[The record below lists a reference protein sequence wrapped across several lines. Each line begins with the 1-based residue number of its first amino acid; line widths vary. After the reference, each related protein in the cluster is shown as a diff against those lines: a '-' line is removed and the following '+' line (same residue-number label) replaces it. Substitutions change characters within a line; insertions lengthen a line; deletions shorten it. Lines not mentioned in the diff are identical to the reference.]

1 MDPAAVALLGPV
13 DMSVWA
19 LVKNADPVVQLV
31 LALLVIFSVWCWAVM
46 VEKFLDIR
54 NARAAVGRFE
64 QAVGA
69 ETIDPLLDYADPH
82 PLTRVVAA
90 GNAEW
95 RDVPTDHHIKET
107 LAATRERVEH
117 AMRLELGNEVRRMQ
131 HHLPFLATVGSAAP
145 FIGLFGTVW
154 GIMNAFIGIG
164 VSHDTSLAVVAPGI
178 AEALIA
184 TGVGLAAAIPA
195 VMAYNK
201 FATETGRYA
210 GRMQTAIGQY
220 SLRLSKRLATTRA
233 TVPAPANAPALAAA

>member
-1 MDPAAVALLGPV
+1 MDPTTAAILAPA
-13 DMSVWA
+13 DMSLWA
-19 LVKNADPVVQLV
+19 LVRHADPVVQAILV
-31 LALLVIFSVWCWAVM
+31 LLAVFSVWCWAVM
-46 VEKFLDIR
+46 VEKFLDVKK
-54 NARAAVGRFE
+54 ARAAMDAFE
-64 QAVGA
+64 AAVRGPSI
-69 ETIDPLLDYADPH
+69 EPLLGYADPH
-82 PLTRVVAA
+82 PLTRVVEA

-95 RDVPTDHHIKET
+95 RDLPTQHDPET
-107 LAATRERVEH
+107 LKATRERIEH

-131 HHLPFLATVGSAAP
+131 KRLPFLATVGSAAP

-201 FATETGRYA
+201 FATETGSYS
-210 GRMQTAIGQY
+210 GRLQTAIGQY
-220 SLRLSKRLATTRA
+220 ALRLSKR
-233 TVPAPANAPALAAA
+233 PAPAPAAAG

>member
-1 MDPAAVALLGPV
+1 MDPATAALLAPA

-19 LVKNADPVVQLV
+19 LTKNADPVVQFI
-31 LALLVIFSVWCWAVM
+31 LALLVVFSLWCWAVM

-54 NARAAVGRFE
+54 KARAAVVRFE
-64 QAVGA
+64 QAVGDK
-69 ETIDPLLDYADPH
+69 TIDPLLDYADPH
-82 PLTRVVAA
+82 PLTRVIAA

-95 RDVPTDHHIKET
+95 RDVPGDHHVKET

-117 AMRLELGNEVRRMQ
+117 AMRLEAGNEVRRLQ

-220 SLRLSKRLATTRA
+220 SLRLSKRQ
-233 TVPAPANAPALAAA
+233 APPLAAA

>member
-1 MDPAAVALLGPV
+1 VDPTTAALLAPT

-19 LVKNADPVVQLV
+19 LVRHADPVVQV
-31 LALLVIFSVWCWAVM
+31 ILALLAVFSVWCWAVM
-46 VEKFLDIR
+46 VEKFIEMKKARDAVQRLE
-54 NARAAVGRFE
+54 NALAGPTLE
-64 QAVGA
+64 
-69 ETIDPLLDYADPH
+69 PLMKYSEPH
-82 PLTRVVAA
+82 PLARVIEA
-90 GNAEW
+90 GNSEW
-95 RDVPTDHHIKET
+95 RDVPAEHDRES
-107 LAATRERVEH
+107 LAAIRERVEH

-131 HHLPFLATVGSAAP
+131 KRLPFLATVGSAAP

-201 FATETGRYA
+201 FATETGRYS
-210 GRMQTAIGQY
+210 GRLQTAIGQY
-220 SLRLSKRLATTRA
+220 SLRLSKRPSPVAG
-233 TVPAPANAPALAAA
+233 

>member
-1 MDPAAVALLGPV
+1 MDPNAASILTPP
-13 DMSVWA
+13 DMSIWA
-19 LVKNADPVVQLV
+19 LVTHADPVVQVIL
-31 LALLVIFSVWCWAVM
+31 LLLVIFSVWCWAVM
-46 VEKFLDIR
+46 VEKALDVKK
-54 NARAAVGRFE
+54 ARDAMKRFE
-64 QAVGA
+64 DALAGDSL
-69 ETIDPLLDYADPH
+69 TPLMSYNDPH
-82 PLTRVVAA
+82 PMTRVISA

-95 RDVPTDHHIKET
+95 RDVPSQQGGRSTES
-107 LAATRERVEH
+107 LAAVRERIEH
-117 AMRLELGNEVRRMQ
+117 AMRLELGNEMRRLQ
-131 HHLPFLATVGSAAP
+131 KRLPFLATVGSAAP

-201 FATETGRYA
+201 FATEAGRYS

-220 SLRLSKRLATTRA
+220 SLRLSKQ
-233 TVPAPANAPALAAA
+233 PPPAAAAG